1 MMVGMRK
8 PRHDP
13 TEIRRLLE
21 ARQAELLTFKQLS
34 ERSGVPVHVLTYRA
48 DQDRRAVSTLERDA
62 VGFVEVV
69 QAPAA
74 PQAEAIAVSSGIEL
88 TLPGGL
94 RVALAPDF
102 DEATLTRV
110 LAIARC

>member
-8 PRHDP
+8 PHHDP

-21 ARQAELLTFKQLS
+21 ARKAERLTFKQLS

-48 DQDRRAVSTLERDA
+48 VQDRRGQANSDPDA
-62 VGFVEVV
+62 VGFVEVF
-69 QAPAA
+69 QAPTME
-74 PQAEAIAVSSGIEL
+74 QAEDIAGRSGIEL

-102 DEATLTRV
+102 DEATLARV
-110 LAIARC
+110 LSIIGC